1 MKKISLSIVT
11 LLVTLV
17 FFAPLAYSADTLI
30 ANTVSSEPATIVV
43 VEAPQQ
49 VNVEASFI
57 NVISDLMDSDVGY
70 QLNESAAISLVYCP
84 FAIEQNEVQLD
95 QVNSDIYVGLKFT
108 F

>member
-11 LLVTLV
+11 LLATLL
-17 FFAPLAYSADTLI
+17 FFSSLAYSADTLI
-30 ANTVSSEPATIVV
+30 ANTDFSDPATVATV
-43 VEAPQQ
+43 KAPQQ
-49 VNVEASFI
+49 VDVETSFV

-84 FAIEQNEVQLD
+84 FDIEQNDAQAD
-95 QVNSDIYVGLKFT
+95 QPTSDIYVGLKFT